1 MKIVLSKRFNFTL
14 RLAAASVLALVPAGA
29 SLADPGL
36 PNAGRH
42 QHFIVTPNGDR
53 VRVGPDFCANPDL
66 QEAFN
71 QFHFNVHHSSIR
83 QGIPPNTV
91 TVHIDTLGPQG
102 GAPGLHDGQGAE
114 LIATRCPPPPP
125 PPPAR

>member
-1 MKIVLSKRFNFTL
+1 MYNLHTSTFRI
-14 RLAAASVLALVPAGA
+14 AAAAVIAFVPVGA

-42 QHFIVTPNGDR
+42 QHYVVTPSGDQ

-71 QFHFNVHHSSIR
+71 QFHFNVHHSEIR
-83 QGIPPNTV
+83 VGGQPVPV
-91 TVHIDTLGPQG
+91 ETLGPQH

-114 LIATRCPPPPP
+114 LIATRC
-125 PPPAR
+125 